1 MQHRASF
8 IMMAIGQMLIT
19 VLEFV
24 IIRVLFDRFGNLQGW
39 SLYEV
44 ALFYGLINI
53 SYALAE
59 GIARGF
65 DTFHESVKSGEFDRI
80 LLRPQSTVLQIIG
93 QELQLRRIGRLG
105 QGLIILLWA
114 SISLDLAW
122 TPEKVLLTV
131 AAIAAGVCLFVGI
144 LILQAAL
151 CFWTTETLEVMNVL
165 THGGVF
171 AAQYPLSIYRSWF
184 REFFTYV
191 VPLGCVGYYPAL
203 AILERSDPHGSD
215 PLMALAGATGSCR
228 FSHPRSEGV
237 ALWRASLPLE
247 RELTHSDQTSFGGG
261 VHHWKWRIWPTNASL
276 LRLEVPRM
284 SLGELGLGER
294 MRTAGG
300 AGNTVAK
307 GRSVETMTRNPIK
320 G

>member
-24 IIRVLFDRFGNLQGW
+24 IIRVLFERFGNLQGW

-65 DTFHESVKSGEFDRI
+65 DAFHESVKSGEFDRI

-114 SISLDLAW
+114 SSSLDLAW
-122 TPEKVLLTV
+122 TPEKVLLTI
-131 AAIAAGVCLFVGI
+131 AAVAAGVCLFVGI

-171 AAQYPLSIYRSWF
+171 AAQYPISIYRSWF

-191 VPLGCVGYYPAL
+191 VPLACVGYYPAL
-203 AILERSDPHGSD
+203 AILEKSDPHGSD
-215 PLMALAGATGSCR
+215 PLMHWLAPLVAIAFLILALKAWHFGVRHYRSSGS
-228 FSHPRSEGV
+228 
-237 ALWRASLPLE
+237 
-247 RELTHSDQTSFGGG
+247 
-261 VHHWKWRIWPTNASL
+261 
-276 LRLEVPRM
+276 
-284 SLGELGLGER
+284 
-294 MRTAGG
+294 
-300 AGNTVAK
+300 
-307 GRSVETMTRNPIK
+307 
-320 G
+320 